1 MRPLQHLAYS
11 TAASSVLFLTTR
23 SLKIAVGCVA
33 SGVLVDLDHLIEYKN
48 YCGKNWDW
56 EEFSTG
62 IYFDK
67 KSSIKVIFHSW
78 EAASVLWSIV
88 LARDGI
94 RKKSLL
100 YGIATGYT
108 LHLILDQAGNP
119 LNKMGYF
126 ELYRWFVDWQQD
138 KIEANKEGKIPW
150 KEKGYW

>member
-11 TAASSVLFLTTR
+11 TAAASVLLLTTK
-23 SLKIAVGCVA
+23 SPKIAMGCVA

-48 YCGKNWDW
+48 YCGNHWGW

-62 IYFDK
+62 VYFDK
-67 KSSIKVIFHSW
+67 KGTVKVIFHSW

-100 YGIATGYT
+100 YGVAAGYT
-108 LHLILDQAGNP
+108 LHLILDQIGNH

-138 KIEANKEGKIPW
+138 KLEAK
-150 KEKGYW
+150 

>member
-11 TAASSVLFLTTR
+11 TATASVLLLTMR
-23 SLKIAVGCVA
+23 SPKIAMGCIA

-48 YCGKNWDW
+48 YCGENWDW

-67 KSSIKVIFHSW
+67 KGTIKVIFHSW

-88 LARDGI
+88 LACDGI

-100 YGIATGYT
+100 YGIAAGYT
-108 LHLILDQAGNP
+108 LHLILDQVGNP

-138 KIEANKEGKIPW
+138 KLEAK
-150 KEKGYW
+150 

>member
-1 MRPLQHLAYS
+1 MMYS
-11 TAASSVLFLTTR
+11 TAAASALLLTTR
-23 SLKIAVGCVA
+23 SPKIAIGCVA
-33 SGVLVDLDHLIEYKN
+33 SGVLVDLDHLIEYKS
-48 YCGKNWDW
+48 YCGENWDW

-67 KSSIKVIFHSW
+67 KGTVKVIFHSW

-94 RKKSLL
+94 SKKSLL

-108 LHLILDQAGNP
+108 LHLILDQIGNN

-126 ELYRWFVDWQQD
+126 EVYRWFVDWQQD
-138 KIEANKEGKIPW
+138 KLVAK
-150 KEKGYW
+150 